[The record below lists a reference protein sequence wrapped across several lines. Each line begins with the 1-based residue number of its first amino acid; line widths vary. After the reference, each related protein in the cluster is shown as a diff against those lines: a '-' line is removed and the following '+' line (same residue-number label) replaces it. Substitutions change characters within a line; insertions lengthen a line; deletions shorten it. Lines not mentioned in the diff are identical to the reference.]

1 MSDDLVI
8 SGKKVDGPEN
18 YVIEIEK
25 SQVNG
30 LLSEFDNDVPLLCS
44 YLCLKDKRMVLVNPV
59 SNSTF

>member
-30 LLSEFDNDVPLLCS
+30 LLSEFDNDVR
-44 YLCLKDKRMVLVNPV
+44 YHDV
-59 SNSTF
+59 